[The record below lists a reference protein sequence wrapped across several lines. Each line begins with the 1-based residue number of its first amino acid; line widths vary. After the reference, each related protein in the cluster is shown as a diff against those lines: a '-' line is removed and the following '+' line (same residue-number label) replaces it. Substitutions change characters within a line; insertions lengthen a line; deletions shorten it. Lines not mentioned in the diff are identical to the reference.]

1 LRELDFG
8 ALGVEVTAVRRRRV
22 RSVAPD
28 ADTVLADGDVIV
40 LRGTEEDLAL
50 AEMRLMQG

>member
-1 LRELDFG
+1 
-8 ALGVEVTAVRRRRV
+8 V